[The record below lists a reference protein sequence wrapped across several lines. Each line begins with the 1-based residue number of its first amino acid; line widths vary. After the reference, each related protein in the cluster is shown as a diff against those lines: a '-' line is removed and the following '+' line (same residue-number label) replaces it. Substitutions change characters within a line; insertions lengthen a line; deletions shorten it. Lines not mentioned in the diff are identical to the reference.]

1 MCSQKCANPG
11 ISTGSEHAPT
21 CTFIATADVVESGS
35 EHSNTFNP
43 LGNVYVLYSRL
54 SNGGLIILIGL
65 VDSELSAINDDAVF
79 DTVDDVSSSI
89 RSAFAANGAKDVDA
103 RMESTRRRRVVLS
116 ASLNSTVL
124 NFSLHLSPLSMPL
137 LKSSED
143 DDVVVTLHN
152 FLLALLIL
160 QKLLVDVDGKNPT
173 AVGSELSNTSAPNQL
188 QLYHQ
193 LWTII
198 DATRVYTWCRLPLL
212 QSTGPGWPGRTESLL
227 ICSSKICMGTSTHI

>member
-43 LGNVYVLYSRL
+43 LGNVYVLYARL

-79 DTVDDVSSSI
+79 DTVDGVSSSI
-89 RSAFAANGAKDVDA
+89 SAFAANGAKVVDA
-103 RMESTRRRRVVLS
+103 RRDSTRRRRVVLS

-124 NFSLHLSPLSMPL
+124 NFSLYLSLLSMSL
-137 LKSSED
+137 LESSED
-143 DDVVVTLHN
+143 DDVVVMSTLHN

-173 AVGSELSNTSAPNQL
+173 AVGSVLSNTSAPNQL

-193 LWTII
+193 IWTII
-198 DATRVYTWCRLPLL
+198 DATRVYTLCRLPLL
-212 QSTGPGWPGRTESLL
+212 QSTGLARQN
-227 ICSSKICMGTSTHI
+227 

>member
-43 LGNVYVLYSRL
+43 LGKVYVLYARL

-89 RSAFAANGAKDVDA
+89 SAFAANGAKVVDA
-103 RMESTRRRRVVLS
+103 RRDSTRRRRVVLS

-124 NFSLHLSPLSMPL
+124 NFSLYLSLLSMSL
-137 LKSSED
+137 LESSED

-173 AVGSELSNTSAPNQL
+173 AVGSVLSNTSAPNQL

-193 LWTII
+193 IWTII
-198 DATRVYTWCRLPLL
+198 DATRVYTLCRLPLL
-212 QSTGPGWPGRTESLL
+212 QSTGLARQN
-227 ICSSKICMGTSTHI
+227 

>member
-43 LGNVYVLYSRL
+43 LGNVYVLYARL

-79 DTVDDVSSSI
+79 DTVDGVSSSI
-89 RSAFAANGAKDVDA
+89 SAFAANGAKVVDA
-103 RMESTRRRRVVLS
+103 RRDSTRRRRVVLS

-124 NFSLHLSPLSMPL
+124 NFSLYLSLLSMSL
-137 LKSSED
+137 LESSED
-143 DDVVVTLHN
+143 DDVVVMSTLHN

-173 AVGSELSNTSAPNQL
+173 AVGSVLSNTSAPNQL

-198 DATRVYTWCRLPLL
+198 DATRVYTLCRLPLL
-212 QSTGPGWPGRTESLL
+212 QSTGLARQN
-227 ICSSKICMGTSTHI
+227 

>member
-43 LGNVYVLYSRL
+43 LGKVYVLYARL

-79 DTVDDVSSSI
+79 DTVDGVSSSI
-89 RSAFAANGAKDVDA
+89 SAFAANGARDVDA
-103 RMESTRRRRVVLS
+103 RRDSTRRRRVVLS

-124 NFSLHLSPLSMPL
+124 NFSLYLSLLSMSL
-137 LKSSED
+137 LESSED
-143 DDVVVTLHN
+143 DDVVVMSTLHN

-173 AVGSELSNTSAPNQL
+173 AVGSVLSNTSAPNQL

-198 DATRVYTWCRLPLL
+198 DATRVYTLCRLPLL
-212 QSTGPGWPGRTESLL
+212 QSTGLARQN
-227 ICSSKICMGTSTHI
+227 

>member
-43 LGNVYVLYSRL
+43 LGKVYVLYARL

-89 RSAFAANGAKDVDA
+89 SAFAANGAKVVDA
-103 RMESTRRRRVVLS
+103 RRDSTRRRRVVLS

-124 NFSLHLSPLSMPL
+124 NFSLYLSLLSMSL
-137 LKSSED
+137 LESSED
-143 DDVVVTLHN
+143 DDVVVMSTLHN

-173 AVGSELSNTSAPNQL
+173 AVGSVLSNTSAPNQL

-198 DATRVYTWCRLPLL
+198 DATRVYTLCRLPLL
-212 QSTGPGWPGRTESLL
+212 QSTGLARQN
-227 ICSSKICMGTSTHI
+227 